1 MNFPDALTTNH
12 IQLIE
17 ERGGLEWQRLAGYGC
32 RFRELV
38 SRSTETTLADA
49 AAGLFV
55 PFSFVISALL

>member
-17 ERGGLEWQRLAGYGC
+17 ERGRLEWQRLVGYDC
-32 RFRELV
+32 QFREPV
-38 SRSTETTLADA
+38 SRSTEATLVDA

-55 PFSFVISALL
+55 PFSFVIAALL